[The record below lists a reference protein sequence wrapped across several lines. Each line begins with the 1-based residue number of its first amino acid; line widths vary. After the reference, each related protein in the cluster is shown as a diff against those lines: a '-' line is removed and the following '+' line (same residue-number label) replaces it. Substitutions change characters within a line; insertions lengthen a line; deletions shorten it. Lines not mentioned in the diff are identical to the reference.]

1 MKIPASI
8 FLMLILV
15 TGSVQITSAAEFKLA
30 AIFNDH
36 AVLQRDAAVPVWGWA
51 AAGAKVTVEFAGQTK
66 TATAGA
72 DGKWKVTLDS
82 MPASSEPREIKVSS
96 NLKSEILNLKFS
108 DVLVGE
114 VWLGSGQS
122 NMAMLVDMAE
132 NAEKEKALANLPMVR
147 MYKEASLAA
156 GTAQPDSTGNWVVCA
171 PDKVGS
177 FSATLYFFGREIHRK
192 LGIPVGLINAS
203 MSGSAIEAWI
213 PSETQ
218 YASKELAPFFA
229 AVEHPE
235 PSGLSEEAKEKYNL
249 ALARWQTAAKKA
261 KEEGKPAPRR
271 PRDPAVVLARQSGV
285 GGFFNG
291 KISPIIPYAIRGA
304 VWYQGEGNVKP
315 THAPFYQYQLPM
327 LVSDWRKHWGYEFP
341 FAWVQLPNFREKPD
355 GDWVTIREA
364 QLKTLALPKTG
375 MSVNIDI
382 GEENGLHP
390 KNKQEVGRRLSL
402 WALGDVYNQKVAA
415 TSGPLP
421 AGHEIRNDE
430 IVLSFKHTNGGLV
443 AKDGELKG
451 FIIAGEDMQWKPAKA
466 RIEGDKVIV
475 SSPDVKRPA
484 AVRYAWENFPTC
496 NLFNGAG
503 LPASPFRTDDWKLSG
518 NK

>member
-1 MKIPASI
+1 MKTPV
-8 FLMLILV
+8 FVLLTLMLF
-15 TGSVQITSAAEFKLA
+15 TGGAHTGVAAEFKLA

-36 AVLQRDAAVPVWGWA
+36 AVLQRDVEVPVWGWA
-51 AAGAKVTVEFAGQTK
+51 EAGTKVTVEFAGQK
-66 TATAGA
+66 KSATADA
-72 DGKWKVTLDS
+72 DGKWLVKLDPLKVNAEPGTLTVTAANV
-82 MPASSEPREIKVSS
+82 ASPILIKD
-96 NLKSEILNLKFS
+96 I
-108 DVLVGE
+108 LVGE

-122 NMAMLVDMAE
+122 NMAMLVDMA
-132 NAEKEKALANLPMVR
+132 NDADKERSAANLPMVR
-147 MYKEASLAA
+147 MYKENSLAA

-192 LGIPVGLINAS
+192 LGVPVGLINAS
-203 MSGSAIEAWI
+203 VSGSSIEAWI
-213 PSETQ
+213 SSETQ

-235 PSGLSEEAKEKYNL
+235 PSGLSEEVKEKYNL

-261 KEEGKPAPRR
+261 QEEGKPAPRR
-271 PRDPAVVLARQSGV
+271 PRNPAVVLARQSGV

-291 KISPIIPYAIRGA
+291 KISPIVPYAIRGA

-390 KNKQEVGRRLSL
+390 KNKQEIGRRLSL

-421 AGHEIRNDE
+421 AGHEIRNNE

-466 RIEGDKVIV
+466 RIEEDKIIV

-484 AVRYAWENFPTC
+484 AVRYAWENFPVC

-503 LPASPFRTDDWKLSG
+503 LPASPFRTDDWKPSG